1 MSAVDYFKVT
11 CGTLR
16 MAIFLAGSI
25 LTLSACGGANKGGLT
40 KEQLRGAK
48 AYAEMLCAP
57 SIDETHAGLQKFF
70 VQIVDITA
78 SQGEKDSAQQEGLRI
93 AREKGCVE

>member
-1 MSAVDYFKVT
+1 
-11 CGTLR
+11 
-16 MAIFLAGSI
+16 
-25 LTLSACGGANKGGLT
+25 
-40 KEQLRGAK
+40 
-48 AYAEMLCAP
+48 MLCAP

-70 VQIVDITA
+70 VQIVDIAA